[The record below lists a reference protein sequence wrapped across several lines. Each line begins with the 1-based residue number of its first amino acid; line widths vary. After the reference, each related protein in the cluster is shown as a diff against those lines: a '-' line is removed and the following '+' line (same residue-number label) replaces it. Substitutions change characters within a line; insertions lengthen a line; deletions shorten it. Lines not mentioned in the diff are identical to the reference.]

1 MPRADP
7 QRSIEEARKNF
18 DAVLHTPEFKR
29 VHADDAQLNLLIDLL
44 AVAPGGRYLDLGTGN
59 GYAAFGI
66 AGRHPCSRVTGV
78 DIAGKAIERNIALAR
93 DKGLTNVDFAAT
105 DGIRLGVPVNA
116 FDGVICRYALHH
128 LPALRA
134 TLRDVFEAL
143 KGSGRLVI
151 ADPIMVDGDAGD
163 FMNRF
168 LALNPDGHVRI
179 YTKRGLLRLLRECG
193 FQPLGLAMTE
203 ISFTRPLSPD
213 CRALMDETP
222 PPIRQA
228 YGIARQGNEV
238 SARLSILNAALA
250 RARQGRE

>member
-1 MPRADP
+1 MPRSDP

-18 DAVLHTPEFKR
+18 DAVLHTPEFRR
-29 VHADDAQLNLLIDLL
+29 VHADDAQLELLIDLL
-44 AVAPGGRYLDLGTGN
+44 AVAPGGRYLDLGTGD

-66 AGRHPCSRVTGV
+66 AARHPDCRITGI

-93 DKGLTNVDFAAT
+93 EKSLTNVEFAAM

-128 LPALRA
+128 LPALRT

-143 KGSGRLVI
+143 SGSGRFVM
-151 ADPIMVDGDAGD
+151 ADPIMVDDDAGD

-179 YTKRGLLRLLRECG
+179 FTQSGLLRLLRECG
-193 FQPLGLAMTE
+193 FQPLRLAMTG

-213 CRALMDETP
+213 CRALMDATP
-222 PPIRQA
+222 PPTRQA
-228 YGIARQGNEV
+228 YGIALQGDKV
-238 SARLSILNAALA
+238 SARLDILNAALVKA
-250 RARQGRE
+250 PQGRE